1 MSFPVK
7 PPTSEELAAVL
18 ASDKTIAIHY
28 SEDAI
33 GNRVAEIKSYADDLR
48 RMRDQPKG
56 VNEVESAE
64 QLRERLRQ
72 LQRMPELPE
81 GE

>member
-48 RMRDQPKG
+48 RMRDQPTG